1 MFNLTFPF
9 ASKGETT
16 KTSYYFHGSDEIQGL
31 GSIFVKSKNDH
42 VFLILLGTLDVKIDK
57 KGFKLASN
65 QLASKLWFFS
75 LMNPRNFSCLST
87 EFDQFYAK
95 SS

>member
-31 GSIFVKSKNDH
+31 ESIFVKSKIDY
-42 VFLILLGTLDVKIDK
+42 VFLVKLLD
-57 KGFKLASN
+57 
-65 QLASKLWFFS
+65 
-75 LMNPRNFSCLST
+75 RNS
-87 EFDQFYAK
+87 D
-95 SS
+95 

>member
-16 KTSYYFHGSDEIQGL
+16 KTSYYFHGSDEIQGHE
-31 GSIFVKSKNDH
+31 SIFVKSKNGH
-42 VFLILLGTLDVKIDK
+42 VFLILLGTLDVMIYK
-57 KGFKLASN
+57 KGLKWVSN
-65 QLASKLWFFS
+65 QLASKLWFS
-75 LMNPRNFSCLST
+75 SWLNPRNFSCLSKDI
-87 EFDQFYAK
+87 DQFYAK